1 MTTSRRFAILLLS
14 LLTLLVAVV
23 AVSAS
28 LASAASAA
36 STTTASTTA
45 PAPLKLGPLT
55 LKERVAA
62 LTQLKALKD
71 KSWLSMAGYERDL
84 FRHWRDPDH
93 NGCDARED
101 ALVTYGRNVQTGA
114 GCKVL
119 SGSWRD
125 PYGGLTYQNP
135 RQLDVDHIVP
145 LAAAWRAGGARWN
158 DLERYNF
165 ANSPIVLLPV
175 YLSWNRQKGDKGPE
189 AWRPP
194 LKSFWPR
201 YAYLW
206 IQAKASFKLTV
217 TSPERARLATML
229 AMPK

>member
-1 MTTSRRFAILLLS
+1 MKAHRHLLLLVLAAALS
-14 LLTLLVAVV
+14 LGLAAPACESAQAAT
-23 AVSAS
+23 AVSAT
-28 LASAASAA
+28 
-36 STTTASTTA
+36 STTTLL
-45 PAPLKLGPLT
+45 PAKLKLGPLT
-55 LKERVAA
+55 AKERTAA
-62 LTQLKALKD
+62 LAKLATLKTRP
-71 KSWLSMAGYERDL
+71 WLSMAGYERDL
-84 FRHWRDPDH
+84 FRHWRDPDA

-101 ALVTYGRNVQTGA
+101 ALIAYGKNVKTGD

-158 DLERYNF
+158 DLQRYNF
-165 ANSPIVLLPV
+165 ANSPTVLLPV

-201 YAYLW
+201 YAALW
-206 IQAKASFKLTV
+206 VDVKAKFRLTV
-217 TSPERARLATML
+217 TAAERARLKTML
-229 AMPK
+229 APQG